1 MSWSLNRR
9 QLLRGASAATAGW
22 VAQKALAPLQAAASE
37 IANSADPLTYA
48 LASSMYGTL
57 PLGEIV
63 PEMPKV
69 GAKYLDL
76 WPRPHG
82 NQREQLDE
90 LGDEAFGELLAEHGV
105 QLGML
110 TRYDLGPLRLADE
123 LPVAQRH
130 GAKLII
136 TGSTGPKGLRG
147 VELKEAVANFLRQ
160 LQPTIAAAEEA
171 GITIG
176 IENHANALIEN
187 PDSLRW
193 LADMTPSDAIGVAL
207 APYHLPQ
214 EPELLAGLIEDLG
227 PRLVH
232 FYAWQHGAGSHTEQP
247 KEQELLQ
254 MPGRGALDFAP
265 LLTALRKID
274 YQHWTQIFMHPY
286 PRGIPILP
294 TAVEVT
300 GEINRSRRYLAEVA
314 AA

>member
-1 MSWSLNRR
+1 MSWLPNRR
-9 QLLRGASAATAGW
+9 QFMLGTSVAVAGLAAPE
-22 VAQKALAPLQAAASE
+22 LINPLQAADSDA
-37 IANSADPLTYA
+37 ATTAADPLIYA

-57 PLGEIV
+57 PLAEIV
-63 PEMPKV
+63 PELPKV

-90 LGDEAFGELLAEHGV
+90 LGDEAFSELLAEHDV

-110 TRYDLGPLRLADE
+110 TRYDLGPLRVANE

-136 TGSTGPKGLRG
+136 TGSTGPKGLSG
-147 VELKEAVANFLRQ
+147 GELKTAVADFMRQ
-160 LQPTIAAAEEA
+160 MQPTIAAAEHA
-171 GITIG
+171 GVTIG
-176 IENHANALIEN
+176 IENHANALIES

-193 LADMTPSDAIGVAL
+193 LADMTRSEAIGIAL

-214 EPELLAGLIEDLG
+214 EPELLAGLIAELG

-232 FYAWQHGAGSHTEQP
+232 FYAWQHGTGSHTEQP
-247 KEQELLQ
+247 KDQELLQ
-254 MPGRGALDFAP
+254 MPGRGPLDFAP
-265 LLTALRKID
+265 LLAALRKID
-274 YQHWTQIFMHPY
+274 YQRWTQIFMHPY

-294 TAVEVT
+294 TAAEVT
-300 GEINRSRRYLAEVA
+300 AEINRSRRYLAEVA
-314 AA
+314 A